1 MPKFTL
7 KSEDIDGSIA
17 TLEFDKD
24 YLPDI
29 LYELERF
36 LKASGFHFKG
46 TLDIVPEED
55 DITFETAN
63 DFYQDT
69 NIDLSGSWEP
79 TNVHKDTTV

>member
-7 KSEDIDGSIA
+7 KSEDLDGTIA

-55 DITFETAN
+55 DITFETTL
-63 DFYQDT
+63 DW
-69 NIDLSGSWEP
+69 IDD
-79 TNVHKDTTV
+79 NVHKDTTI

>member
-7 KSEDIDGSIA
+7 KSEDLDGTIA

-36 LKASGFHFKG
+36 LRASGFNFEG
-46 TLDIVPEED
+46 TLDILTEED
-55 DITFETAN
+55 DITFETAS
-63 DFYQDT
+63 DW
-69 NIDLSGSWEP
+69 IDD
-79 TNVHKDTTV
+79 NVHKDTTI

>member
-7 KSEDIDGSIA
+7 KSEDIDGTIA

-55 DITFETAN
+55 DITFETTL
-63 DFYQDT
+63 DW
-69 NIDLSGSWEP
+69 IDD
-79 TNVHKDTTV
+79 NVHKDTTI